1 MSYPGY
7 PTQNPQFPPLPYP
20 TDPMNQSNPNY
31 GFPNVPYPTQQSA
44 GFASVPPYPGS
55 MDPSYPSAPGLPAPM
70 TYPPMQH
77 PVSAGFANSVTGAPY
92 PSSGAPYPGMGAAT
106 YPPINPGYPSG
117 PPNPGYPTGPSYPA
131 GPGYPTG
138 NPPGPGYPTGNAS
151 GPGYPTGPPA
161 SQVQHAAPIYPTQHS
176 VSHSSPP
183 HHGSKSLYPSTQSQ
197 RATTPTRKTPTIVP
211 VQPFN
216 PRNDAELLRKA
227 MKGFGTDEKAIINV
241 LAQRTN
247 QQRVEIAAQFKAQFG
262 KDLMKDLKSE
272 LGGKFEQLVVA
283 MMTPIPEFLAIE
295 LHDAM
300 AGMGTNEA
308 TLIEILCTMNNAW
321 IQAINAQYMRLYHR
335 ALESEIK
342 GDTSGAFQRLLVSM
356 CQARRDENPMLG
368 TDESTFNM
376 ILTSRSKPQLCQVF
390 LEYEKLTGKSMESA
404 IKGEFSGSIED
415 GLLAVV
421 KCMRNCPDYYA
432 ERLFKCMSGAGT
444 NDRALIRIIAVRA
457 EFDLGDIK

>member
-7 PTQNPQFPPLPYP
+7 PTQ
-20 TDPMNQSNPNY
+20 
-31 GFPNVPYPTQQSA
+31 
-44 GFASVPPYPGS
+44 
-55 MDPSYPSAPGLPAPM
+55 
-70 TYPPMQH
+70 
-77 PVSAGFANSVTGAPY
+77 
-92 PSSGAPYPGMGAAT
+92 
-106 YPPINPGYPSG
+106 
-117 PPNPGYPTGPSYPA
+117 
-131 GPGYPTG
+131 
-138 NPPGPGYPTGNAS
+138 
-151 GPGYPTGPPA
+151 
-161 SQVQHAAPIYPTQHS
+161 
-176 VSHSSPP
+176 
-183 HHGSKSLYPSTQSQ
+183 
-197 RATTPTRKTPTIVP
+197 TPTIVP

-247 QQRVEIAAQFKAQFG
+247 QQRVEIAAQYKAQYG

-272 LGGKFEQLVVA
+272 LSGKFEQLIVA
-283 MMTPIPEFLAIE
+283 VMTPIPEFLAIE

-335 ALESEIK
+335 ALESDIK
-342 GDTSGAFQRLLVSM
+342 GDTGGAFQRLLVSM
-356 CQARRDENPMLG
+356 CQARRDENPMVDMAAAAADAQSLYRAGAAKLG

-404 IKGEFSGSIED
+404 IKSEFSGSIES
-415 GLLAVV
+415 GLLAIV
-421 KCMRNCPDYYA
+421 KCMRDCPDYYA
-432 ERLFKCMSGAGT
+432 ERLYKCMSGAGT

-457 EFDLGDIK
+457 EFDLGDIKAAFLNKYKKTLASFIQGDTSGDYMTMLMAMVS